1 MSRPAVWQPANDVEH
16 GMRDAMAA
24 DDVPGYVRAL
34 GSGPLYL
41 PGFEAEPDGR
51 QRLLTRVREGRT
63 YVLVFTSVEALTD
76 AVGIV
81 TSDWRPTTLVDL
93 AAAWPDP
100 QWGLLVSPN
109 TSIGAYLEPEH
120 ISQIAELV
128 TPERALPNADE
139 RERLMRSAQQAGN
152 PAGYLDLLVT
162 GDVLVPVEAPAAP
175 GDLAAP
181 DFPWLVTTVDDQ
193 PAVPVFTSAAR
204 LREGLPREPGSV
216 RVAFV
221 AVLRAWPDPRYLLAV
236 NPGSALD
243 ATFTGT
249 QVPDLL
255 RWAQEVAARR
265 WRAAHEDGGPAGAV
279 AQQRATVQ
287 PAGAPRAGVAQAGVP
302 RALEVALR
310 PDEADRYLAG
320 GANTVSGPVRTMGGA
335 GTFSGHLIRWY
346 GDPAAMPDGGEVR
359 DHPLPHGAQLVRVS
373 AGGETV
379 LGSYDAELRRWRPAI
394 ADVLRGQ

>member
-16 GMRDAMAA
+16 RMRDAMAA

-51 QRLLTRVREGRT
+51 QRLLTRARDGRT

-76 AVGIV
+76 AVGLV
-81 TSDWRPTTLVDL
+81 TTDWRPTTLVDL

-100 QWGLLVSPN
+100 AWGLLVSPN

-120 ISQIAELV
+120 LSQIAELV
-128 TPERALPNADE
+128 SPERAMPNADE
-139 RERLMRSAQQAGN
+139 RERMMRSAQQAGN
-152 PAGYLDLLVT
+152 PAAYLDLLVT
-162 GDVLVPVEAPAAP
+162 SDVLVPVEAPAGP

-204 LREGLPREPGSV
+204 LREGLPGEPGSV
-216 RVAFV
+216 PVAFV
-221 AVLRAWPDPRYLLAV
+221 AVLRAWPDPRYRLAV
-236 NPGSALD
+236 NPGSAID
-243 ATFTGT
+243 ATFTGA

-255 RWAQEVAARR
+255 RWAQEVAARL
-265 WRAAHEDGGPAGAV
+265 WRAAHEDTPAGGAV
-279 AQQRATVQ
+279 AEQPGATQRA
-287 PAGAPRAGVAQAGVP
+287 GMP
-302 RALEVALR
+302 RALEVALG
-310 PDEADRYLAG
+310 PDESDRYLTG
-320 GANTVSGPVRTMGGA
+320 GANTVSGVVRPIGGA
-335 GTFSGHLIRWY
+335 GTFVGHLIRWY
-346 GDPAAMPDGGEVR
+346 GEESVVSDGGEVR
-359 DHPLPHGAQLVRVS
+359 DHPLPHGAQLIRVS
-373 AGGETV
+373 AAGETV
-379 LGSYDAELRRWRPAI
+379 LGSYDADLRRWQRAI